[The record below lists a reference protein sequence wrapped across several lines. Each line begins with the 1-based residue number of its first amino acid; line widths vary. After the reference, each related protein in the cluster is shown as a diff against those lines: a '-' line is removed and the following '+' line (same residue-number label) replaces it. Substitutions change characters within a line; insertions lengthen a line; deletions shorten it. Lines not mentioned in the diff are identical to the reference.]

1 MLLRFLLFINI
12 FWAFNLSAQ
21 NQLPIANG
29 SFEEIDVVTNS
40 FTYWS
45 NIQINGGQANYSI
58 ETENLISGSTKA
70 QKSEIISLGTN
81 GWHVKTQ
88 SDYLFQVQAGETYTV
103 RFWAK
108 VSEVIRQR

>member
-1 MLLRFLLFINI
+1 MNKILSVLYF
-12 FWAFNLSAQ
+12 FWAFNLNAQ

-29 SFEEIDVVTNS
+29 SFEEIDVETNT

-88 SDYLFQVQAGETYTV
+88 SDL
-103 RFWAK
+103 
-108 VSEVIRQR
+108 SLIHI